1 MQFMTRKSF
10 LIAMFGVMVQYYD
23 HHLFGFLAA
32 KISRYFIPA
41 SDPVVQLLNTY
52 FIMAIAVA
60 AKPIGALT
68 LGRIGDLYGRS
79 TTLTLS
85 LLGTSAASLVV
96 AFTPG
101 YSHIGVM
108 SALILLVSRM
118 CTSAFA
124 SSGTD
129 GVRLFIYEHIGKDKQ
144 CLGNGLVVSS
154 TLLGSFIASMS
165 AWFFTLDSMPS
176 YAWRVSFLLGSAM
189 GLTMVFVRRYFKVHD
204 DDSTAEEPGYDAFKN
219 TPIWI
224 LIKDHWKLFVTCLLV
239 AGAIGST
246 NQFYIIFFGTYNFN
260 VLGVIEQSVMQFYT
274 SIAIILYMVFAVI
287 GGLVADY
294 FGRKVINSIAFFA
307 LVGLTIA
314 MMFSLASGDIDYSLF
329 FASNVALP
337 FLNVTA
343 LAFLKQSIP
352 VVIRYRIFSLAHAMG
367 SICIS
372 TPTAFVSTFM
382 YHKTKLAWLPMVYFL
397 VVIIIIVLGVN
408 LLCKRYGANKY

>member
-1 MQFMTRKSF
+1 MTRKTF

-32 KISRYFIPA
+32 KISVYFLPD
-41 SDPVVQLLNTY
+41 SDPIIQLLNTY

-79 TTLTLS
+79 TTLTIS
-85 LLGTSAASLVV
+85 LLGTAVASLVV
-96 AFTPG
+96 SLTPG
-101 YSHIGVM
+101 YSHIGIL
-108 SALILLVSRM
+108 SAVILLVTRM

-129 GVRLFIYEHIGKDKQ
+129 GVRLFIYERIGKNKQ
-144 CLGNGLVVSS
+144 CLGNGLVTSS

-165 AWFFTLDSMPS
+165 AWFFTLDMMPP
-176 YAWRVSFLLGSAM
+176 YAWRASFLLGSIM
-189 GLTMVFVRRYFKVHD
+189 GVGMVLVRRHFRAQD
-204 DDSTAEEPGYDAFKN
+204 DDSTVNEPGYDAFKN
-219 TPIWI
+219 VPIWV
-224 LIKDHWKLFVTCLLV
+224 LIKENWELFVTCLFV

-260 VLGVIEQSVMQFYT
+260 VLGVIEQSTMQFYT
-274 SIAIILYMVFAVI
+274 SIAIVLYMIFAIV
-287 GGLVADY
+287 GGLAADY
-294 FGRKVINSIAFFA
+294 FGRKAINSLAFFA
-307 LVGLTIA
+307 LLILTIA
-314 MMFSLASGDIDYSLF
+314 TILSLSHGKTDYSLF
-329 FASNVALP
+329 FASNIALP

-352 VVIRYRIFSLAHAMG
+352 IVIRYRIFSLAHAVG

-372 TPTAFVSTFM
+372 TPTAFISTYM
-382 YHKTKLAWLPMVYFL
+382 YHKTGLVWLPMVYFL
-397 VVIIIIVLGVN
+397 VSISIIVVGVN
-408 LLCKRYGANKY
+408 ILCRRYRANKY

>member
-1 MQFMTRKSF
+1 MSKKTFW
-10 LIAMFGVMVQYYD
+10 IAMFGVMVQYYD

-32 KISRYFIPA
+32 KISTYFIPA

-68 LGRIGDLYGRS
+68 LGRIGDIYGRS

-85 LLGTSAASLVV
+85 LLGTSAASLAVSL
-96 AFTPG
+96 TPG

-129 GVRLFIYEHIGKDKQ
+129 GVRLFIYEHIGKSKQ
-144 CLGNGLVVSS
+144 CFGNGLVISS
-154 TLLGSFIASMS
+154 TMLGSFIASLS
-165 AWFFTLDSMPS
+165 AWFFTLDIMPS
-176 YAWRVSFLLGSAM
+176 YAWRASFLIGGIM
-189 GLTMVFVRRYFKVHD
+189 GIAVVFVRRYFKAHN
-204 DDSTAEEPGYDAFKN
+204 DDSTALESEDYDTFKD
-219 TPIWI
+219 TSIWSI
-224 LIKDHWKLFVTCLLV
+224 ITKHWKLFTTCSLV

-246 NQFYIIFFGTYNFN
+246 NQFYIIFFGTYNFSI
-260 VLGVIEQSVMQFYT
+260 LKTIEQSTMQFYT
-274 SIAIILYMVFAVI
+274 STAIVIYMVFASI

-294 FGRKVINSIAFFA
+294 FGRRIIHYISFYMLLAITIVMIYE
-307 LVGLTIA
+307 LTH
-314 MMFSLASGDIDYSLF
+314 SVTNYTLF
-329 FASNVALP
+329 FASNIVLP
-337 FLNVTA
+337 FFNVTA

-352 VVIRYRIFSLAHAMG
+352 IVIRYRIFSLAHAVG

-372 TPTAFVSTFM
+372 TPTAFVSTLM
-382 YHKTKLAWLPMVYFL
+382 YYETKLAALPFLYF
-397 VVIIIIVLGVN
+397 VTSITIIAVGTHV
-408 LLCKRYGANKY
+408 LCKKYSANKY